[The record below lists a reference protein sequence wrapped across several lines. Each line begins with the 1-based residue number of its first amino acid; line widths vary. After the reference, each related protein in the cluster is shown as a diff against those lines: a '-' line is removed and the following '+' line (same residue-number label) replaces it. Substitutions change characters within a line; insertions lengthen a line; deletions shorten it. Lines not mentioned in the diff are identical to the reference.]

1 MATKKKYTIY
11 FGIEKKNSKES
22 SEVLEASNF
31 SEKESFIFFDYDS
44 KQSIKNLK
52 EYFLSSFGYKYKY
65 CTCLIDLFKL
75 NSGFLRDRF
84 NLVKD
89 DELKKLSE
97 LNTDVLYLIKRNGV
111 CKCEDKITMEYLLK
125 SKSELISDLKKYKDT
140 NDIISDEKE
149 KLQNSNIQLEKAVK
163 ELQERINVL
172 EKKNEINNY
181 LAENFYDVIIDIKSI
196 KGITKGWKIKMTEK
210 GKKIYQEYKNKECLR
225 IGVIGNSNKGK
236 SFLLSKISKIDLL
249 TGTSI
254 QTEGLSIKYPDTHLF
269 KNRHL
274 ILLDSAGLETP
285 VLKNANKENEE
296 IKIENNEKQENDYSL
311 FDKNDNIL
319 EKNENN
325 ENNENIDNEEKKEE
339 ININNDVKKNENEK
353 NENNKKKEEE
363 DEIDLDDNENYNEI
377 EKKSIEE
384 IKDFKERAR
393 DKIMTE
399 IFLQNFI
406 ISNSDIL
413 LLVVGILTY
422 SEQLLINK
430 IKQICKNMKRDQPF
444 IIVHNLQ
451 SFRTIPQVE
460 NYIQNT
466 LLKCSTLNLKKH
478 QVIDIQELNEN
489 IEKET
494 DRGDNDKGEEKKN
507 EDEESNNNDEIN
519 NIINGDSKDNN
530 EKYNQE
536 GKDIAKHF
544 KETLFYDKSTK
555 LIINHLILANEDSE
569 AGKIYNK
576 YSYKYIENIYNNS
589 PQKQFDIIDKV
600 KKMFKSMAETIL
612 KNKIK
617 GISFN
622 SNQDILKNKVIKL
635 DIKEKEIQ
643 LKKCYIDELGFSFFK
658 TGDFEPKYNYFKLDE
673 KTLEIRLELPGN
685 CTANVEYSIEKE
697 VTRIKVYGT
706 KKHDKDPKNFED
718 NIFNMREFSNYEVNI
733 SLPTDTFRIASTKP
747 KEGYPKI
754 AKGVCIIQYE
764 LSEEGEKA
772 SVTNNEE
779 DI

>member
-22 SEVLEASNF
+22 SEVLEAGNF
-31 SEKESFIFFDYDS
+31 SEKETFIFFDYDS

-65 CTCLIDLFKL
+65 CTCLIDLFRL

-149 KLQNSNIQLEKAVK
+149 KLQNSNSQLEKKVK
-163 ELQERINVL
+163 ELQERINIL
-172 EKKNEINNY
+172 EKKNETNNY
-181 LAENFYDVIIDIKSI
+181 LAENFYDVIIDIRSI

-210 GKKIYQEYKNKECLR
+210 GKRIYQEYKNKESLR

-254 QTEGLSIKYPDTHLF
+254 QTEGLSIKYPDTKEF

-285 VLKNANKENEE
+285 VLKNFNKENGE
-296 IKIENNEKQENDYSL
+296 INDEIIEKQENDYSL
-311 FDKNDNIL
+311 FDKNEN
-319 EKNENN
+319 KNENN
-325 ENNENIDNEEKKEE
+325 ENSENNDNEQKQEE
-339 ININNDVKKNENEK
+339 NNINNDIKKEK
-353 NENNKKKEEE
+353 NESSKKVEEEE
-363 DEIDLDDNENYNEI
+363 DIDLDDNENYNEI
-377 EKKSIEE
+377 EKKFIEE
-384 IKDFKERAR
+384 NRDFKERAR

-430 IKQICKNMKRDQPF
+430 IKQTCKNMKRDKPF

-451 SFRTIPQVE
+451 TFRTIPQVE
-460 NYIQNT
+460 NYIENT
-466 LLKCSTLNLKKH
+466 LLKCSTLNLKQH
-478 QVIDIQELNEN
+478 QVIDIHERSEN

-494 DRGDNDKGEEKKN
+494 DRGDNDKVEEKKN
-507 EDEESNNNDEIN
+507 EDEESNNNEEISN
-519 NIINGDSKDNN
+519 VINGDSKDNIKKE
-530 EKYNQE
+530 EKE
-536 GKDIAKHF
+536 FAKHF
-544 KETLFYDKSTK
+544 KEILYYDKTTK

-569 AGKIYNK
+569 AGKVYNK

-600 KKMFKSMAETIL
+600 KKQFKSMAETIL
-612 KNKIK
+612 KNNIK
-617 GISFN
+617 EISFN
-622 SNQDILKNKVIKL
+622 SNQDILKNKIIKL
-635 DIKEKEIQ
+635 KIKEQEIQ

-685 CTANVEYSIEKE
+685 CSANVEYSIEKE
-697 VTRIKVYGT
+697 ETRIKVYGT

>member
-22 SEVLEASNF
+22 SEVLEAGNF
-31 SEKESFIFFDYDS
+31 SEKETFIFFDYDS

-65 CTCLIDLFKL
+65 CTCLIDLFRL

-149 KLQNSNIQLEKAVK
+149 KLQNSNSQLEKKVK
-163 ELQERINVL
+163 ELQERINIL
-172 EKKNEINNY
+172 EKKNETNNY
-181 LAENFYDVIIDIKSI
+181 LAENFYDVIIDIRSI

-210 GKKIYQEYKNKECLR
+210 GKRIYQEYKNKESLR

-254 QTEGLSIKYPDTHLF
+254 QTEGLSIKYPDTQLF

-285 VLKNANKENEE
+285 VLKNFNKENGE
-296 IKIENNEKQENDYSL
+296 INDEIIEKQENDYSL
-311 FDKNDNIL
+311 FDKNEN
-319 EKNENN
+319 KNENN
-325 ENNENIDNEEKKEE
+325 ENSENNDNEQKQEE
-339 ININNDVKKNENEK
+339 NNINNDIKKEK
-353 NENNKKKEEE
+353 NESSKKVEEEE
-363 DEIDLDDNENYNEI
+363 DIDLDDNENYNEI
-377 EKKSIEE
+377 EKKFIEE
-384 IKDFKERAR
+384 NRDFKERAR

-430 IKQICKNMKRDQPF
+430 IKQTCKNMKRDKPF

-451 SFRTIPQVE
+451 TFRTIPQVE
-460 NYIQNT
+460 NYIENT
-466 LLKCSTLNLKKH
+466 LLKCSTLNLKQH
-478 QVIDIQELNEN
+478 QVIDIHERSEN

-494 DRGDNDKGEEKKN
+494 DRGDNDKVEEKKN
-507 EDEESNNNDEIN
+507 EDEESNNNEEISN
-519 NIINGDSKDNN
+519 VINGDSKDNIKKE
-530 EKYNQE
+530 EKE
-536 GKDIAKHF
+536 FAKHF
-544 KETLFYDKSTK
+544 KEILYYDKTTK

-569 AGKIYNK
+569 AGKVYNK

-600 KKMFKSMAETIL
+600 KKQFKSMAETIL
-612 KNKIK
+612 KNNIK
-617 GISFN
+617 EISFN
-622 SNQDILKNKVIKL
+622 SNQDILKNKIIKL
-635 DIKEKEIQ
+635 KIKEQEIQ

-685 CTANVEYSIEKE
+685 CSANVEYSIEKE
-697 VTRIKVYGT
+697 ETRIKVYGT

>member
-11 FGIEKKNSKES
+11 FGIEKKNSKVS
-22 SEVLEASNF
+22 NEVLEAGNF
-31 SEKESFIFFDYDS
+31 SDKETFIFFDYDS

-52 EYFLSSFGYKYKY
+52 EYFLSSFGYKYKF
-65 CTCLIDLFKL
+65 CTCLIDLFKI

-89 DELKKLSE
+89 DGLKKLSE
-97 LNTDVLYLIKRNGV
+97 LGVDTLYLIKRNRD
-111 CKCEDKITMEYLLK
+111 CKCEDQTTTEYLLK
-125 SKSELISDLKKYKDT
+125 SKSELISDLKKYKDS
-140 NDIISDEKE
+140 NDLISDEKE
-149 KLQNSNIQLEKAVK
+149 KLQNSNNILEKTVK
-163 ELQERINVL
+163 ELQERINIL
-172 EKKNEINNY
+172 EKNNEINNY

-196 KGITKGWKIKMTEK
+196 KGIAQGWKIKMTEK
-210 GKKIYQEYKNKECLR
+210 GKRIYTEYKNKECLR

-254 QTEGLSIKYPDTHLF
+254 QTEGLSIKYPDTQLF

-285 VLKNANKENEE
+285 VLKNLNNVNEE
-296 IKIENNEKQENDYSL
+296 INIENNEKQENDFSV
-311 FDKNDNIL
+311 F
-319 EKNENN
+319 EKNENF
-325 ENNENIDNEEKKEE
+325 ENIENEEKKEE
-339 ININNDVKKNENEK
+339 VKKNEK
-353 NENNKKKEEE
+353 DENNKKKEEDNNKDL
-363 DEIDLDDNENYNEI
+363 DEIENYNEI

-451 SFRTIPQVE
+451 TFRTIPQVE

-576 YSYKYIENIYNNS
+576 YSYKYIENIYNNAR
-589 PQKQFDIIDKV
+589 QKPFDIIDKV
-600 KKMFKSMAETIL
+600 KKMFISMSETIL

-617 GISFN
+617 DATFN
-622 SNQDILKNKVIKL
+622 SNEEILKNKKIKL
-635 DIKEKEIQ
+635 DIKEEEIQ

-685 CTANVEYSIEKE
+685 CTANVEYTIEKDE
-697 VTRIKVYGT
+697 TRIKVSGT
-706 KKHDKDPKNFED
+706 KNHDKDPKNFED
-718 NIFNMREFSNYEVNI
+718 NIFNMREFSNYEVII
-733 SLPTDTFRIASTKP
+733 SLPTDTYRIASTKP

-772 SVTNNEE
+772 TVINNEE